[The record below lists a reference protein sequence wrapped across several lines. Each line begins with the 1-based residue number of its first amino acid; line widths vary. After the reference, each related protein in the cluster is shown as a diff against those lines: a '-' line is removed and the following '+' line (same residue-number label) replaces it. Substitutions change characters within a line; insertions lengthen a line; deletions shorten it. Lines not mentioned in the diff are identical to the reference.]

1 MYYNPLTVSLIRLW
15 VCNDS
20 ISIHPRTPLWNDT
33 GDKPDKKC
41 IPIKLESFCTQ
52 KR

>member
-1 MYYNPLTVSLIRLW
+1 MMSLQQQY
-15 VCNDS
+15 
-20 ISIHPRTPLWNDT
+20 IHPPKNI
-33 GDKPDKKC
+33 GDKHKPDKKC